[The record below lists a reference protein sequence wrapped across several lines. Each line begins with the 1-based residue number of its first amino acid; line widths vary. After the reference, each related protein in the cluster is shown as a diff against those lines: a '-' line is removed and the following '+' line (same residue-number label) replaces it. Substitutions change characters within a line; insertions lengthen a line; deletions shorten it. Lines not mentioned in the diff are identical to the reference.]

1 MITLLLVIIYVAFI
15 SLGLPDSMLGAAWPV
30 MQGELGL
37 PLAGAG
43 LVSMIVSG
51 STIFSSLL
59 SGALIRRLGTGKLTL
74 LSVLMTA
81 LALLGYSFS
90 QNYLWLC
97 LIAVPLGLGAGSV
110 DAALNDFVA
119 RNFAARHMNW
129 LHSFWGVGATAGPM
143 IMALMLSQTGRWQMG
158 YRTVAIVQFSLVA
171 ILAISLPLWK
181 RFPNPASPQT
191 TTGAGK
197 LSRIRGLTPNLVAF
211 FAYCAVEA
219 STGLWAASF
228 LVQQRGLSQVL
239 AAGGASAYYLG
250 ITVGRFLNG
259 FLSSHFDA
267 KHLIRGGQAMILLGI
282 VLMFLPFP
290 ILSLAGLMIIGLGC
304 APIYPTLLH
313 ETPRRFG
320 AENSA
325 GLMGLQMAVAYC
337 GLTLM
342 PPLLGLIVGRFG
354 LQLYPL
360 GLLLLA
366 LLLTFGTER
375 LNRVLAEQHTD
386 GVIQTL

>member
-1 MITLLLVIIYVAFI
+1 MITLLLIIIYIAFI

-51 STIFSSLL
+51 GTIISSLL
-59 SGALIRRLGTGKLTL
+59 SGWLIRKLGTGKLTL
-74 LSVLMTA
+74 ASVMMTA
-81 LALLGYSFS
+81 LALLGFSFS

-97 LIAVPLGLGAGSV
+97 LCAVPLGLGAGAV

-129 LHSFWGVGATAGPM
+129 LHSFWGVGATSGPL
-143 IMALMLSQTGRWQMG
+143 IMAFMLSQTGRWQMG
-158 YRTVAIVQFSLVA
+158 YHTVAIVQFVLVA
-171 ILAISLPLWK
+171 ILALSLPLWQ
-181 RFPNPASPQT
+181 RFPTPSASLT
-191 TTGAGK
+191 AKSGGK
-197 LSRIRGLTPNLVAF
+197 KQHIRGLAPNLVAF

-228 LVQQRGLSQVL
+228 LVEQRGLSHAS

-250 ITVGRFLNG
+250 ITLGRFLNG
-259 FLSSHFDA
+259 FLSTRFEA
-267 KHLIRGGQAMILLGI
+267 KKLVRGGQGLILLG
-282 VLMFLPFP
+282 VGLMFIPHP
-290 ILSLAGLMIIGLGC
+290 IVSLAGLLIIGLGC

-320 AENSA
+320 EENSA
-325 GLMGLQMAVAYC
+325 SLMGLQMATAYC
-337 GLTLM
+337 GLTLI
-342 PPLLGLIVGRFG
+342 PPLLGLLVGRFG
-354 LQLYPL
+354 LQLYPF

-366 LLLTFGTER
+366 LLLIFGTER
-375 LNRVLAEQHTD
+375 LNRVLKN
-386 GVIQTL
+386 

>member
-1 MITLLLVIIYVAFI
+1 MTTLLLIIIYIAFI

-30 MQGELGL
+30 MQVQLGL

-51 STIFSSLL
+51 STIVSNLFS
-59 SGALIRRLGTGKLTL
+59 GVLIRRLGTGKLTL
-74 LSVLMTA
+74 ISVLMTA

-97 LIAVPLGLGAGSV
+97 IIAVPLGLGAGAV

-129 LHSFWGVGATAGPM
+129 LHSFWGVGATTGPL
-143 IMALMLSQTGRWQMG
+143 IMAFMLSQTGRWQMG
-158 YRTVAIVQFSLVA
+158 YRTVAIVQFTLVA
-171 ILAISLPLWK
+171 ILALSLPLWQ
-181 RFPNPASPQT
+181 RFPKPPSPQT
-191 TTGAGK
+191 ATSGGGRG
-197 LSRIRGLTPNLVAF
+197 RIPGMTPNLVAF

-228 LVQQRGLSQVL
+228 LVEKRGLSSVL

-250 ITVGRFLNG
+250 ITLGRFLNG
-259 FLSSHFDA
+259 FLSSRFDA
-267 KHLIRGGQAMILLGI
+267 KNLVRGGQAMILLG
-282 VLMFLPFP
+282 VGLMFLPFP

-325 GLMGLQMAVAYC
+325 SLMGLQMAVAYC

-342 PPLLGLIVGRFG
+342 PPLLGLIVDRFG

-366 LLLTFGTER
+366 LMLTFSTER
-375 LNRVLAEQHTD
+375 LNMVLAERRTQ
-386 GVIQTL
+386 

>member
-1 MITLLLVIIYVAFI
+1 MTTLLLLIIYVAFI

-51 STIFSSLL
+51 GTIISSLF
-59 SGALIRRLGTGKLTL
+59 SGVLIRRFGTGKLTL
-74 LSVLMTA
+74 LSVLTTA

-97 LIAVPLGLGAGSV
+97 LIAVPLGLGAGAV
-110 DAALNDFVA
+110 DAGLNDFVA

-129 LHSFWGVGATAGPM
+129 LHSFWGVGATTGPL
-143 IMALMLSQTGRWQMG
+143 IMAFMLNQTGHWQMG
-158 YRTVAIVQFSLVA
+158 YRTVSIVQFVLVA

-181 RFPNPASPQT
+181 RFPTPSSPQT
-191 TTGAGK
+191 GEGSGK
-197 LSRIRGLTPNLVAF
+197 IRKIKGIAPNLVAF

-239 AAGGASAYYLG
+239 AAGGASAYYFG
-250 ITVGRFLNG
+250 ITLGRFLNG
-259 FLSSHFDA
+259 FLSSRFDA
-267 KHLIRGGQAMILLGI
+267 KSLVRGGQAMILLGI
-282 VLMFLPFP
+282 GLLLLPFP
-290 ILSLAGLMIIGLGC
+290 VLSLAGLMIVGLGC
-304 APIYPTLLH
+304 APIFPTLLH

-325 GLMGLQMAVAYC
+325 SLMGLQMATAYV

-342 PPLLGLIVGRFG
+342 PPLLGLTVGRFG
-354 LQLYPL
+354 LQLYPF

-366 LLLTFGTER
+366 LLLTTGTER
-375 LNRVLAEQHTD
+375 LNKVLAE
-386 GVIQTL
+386 

>member
-1 MITLLLVIIYVAFI
+1 MTTLLLVIIYIAFI

-51 STIFSSLL
+51 STIISSLF
-59 SGALIRRLGTGKLTL
+59 SGVLIRRLGTGKLTL
-74 LSVLMTA
+74 FSVLMTA

-97 LIAVPLGLGAGSV
+97 LIAIPLGLGAGSV

-129 LHSFWGVGATAGPM
+129 LHSFWGVGATTGPL
-143 IMALMLSQTGRWQMG
+143 IMAFMLNQTGRWQMG
-158 YRTVAIVQFSLVA
+158 YRTVAIIQFTLVA
-171 ILAISLPLWK
+171 ILAVSLPLWQ
-181 RFPNPASPQT
+181 RFPTPTSQHAA
-191 TTGAGK
+191 AGRVK
-197 LSRIRGLTPNLVAF
+197 IRNIKGIAPNLVAF
-211 FAYCAVEA
+211 FAYCAVET

-228 LVQQRGLSQVL
+228 LVEQRGLSRVL

-250 ITVGRFLNG
+250 ITLGRFLNG
-259 FLSSHFDA
+259 FLASHFEA
-267 KHLIRGGQAMILLGI
+267 KNLVRGGQALILLGI

-290 ILSLAGLMIIGLGC
+290 ILSLAGLMVVGLGC
-304 APIYPTLLH
+304 APIFPTLLH

-325 GLMGLQMAVAYC
+325 SLMGLQMAVAYC

-342 PPLLGLIVGRFG
+342 PPLLGLIVDRFG

-366 LLLTFGTER
+366 LMLTLGSER
-375 LNRVLAEQHTD
+375 LNRVLAGQ
-386 GVIQTL
+386 QAQ

>member
-1 MITLLLVIIYVAFI
+1 MTTLLLVIIYIAFI

-51 STIFSSLL
+51 STIISSLL
-59 SGALIRRLGTGKLTL
+59 SGVLIRRLGTGKLTL
-74 LSVLMTA
+74 ISVLMTA

-119 RNFAARHMNW
+119 RNFSARHMNW
-129 LHSFWGVGATAGPM
+129 LHSFWGVGATTGPM
-143 IMALMLSQTGRWQMG
+143 IMALMLNQTGRWQMG
-158 YRTVAIVQFSLVA
+158 YRTVAIIQFTLVA
-171 ILAISLPLWK
+171 ILAISSPLWQ
-181 RFPNPASPQT
+181 RFPVPSAPQT
-191 TTGAGK
+191 SADRGK
-197 LSRIRGLTPNLVAF
+197 IHQIRGMIPNLVAF

-228 LVQQRGLSQVL
+228 LVQQRGLSQIL

-259 FLSSHFDA
+259 FLSSHFEA
-267 KHLIRGGQAMILLGI
+267 RNLVRGGQAMILLGI
-282 VLMFLPFP
+282 VMIFLPFP

-304 APIYPTLLH
+304 APIFPTLLH

-325 GLMGLQMAVAYC
+325 SLIGLQMATAYV
-337 GLTLM
+337 GLSLM
-342 PPLLGLIVGRFG
+342 PPLLGLIVDRFG

-366 LLLTFGTER
+366 LMLASSTER
-375 LNRVLAEQHTD
+375 LNRILAKQ
-386 GVIQTL
+386 QT

>member
-1 MITLLLVIIYVAFI
+1 
-15 SLGLPDSMLGAAWPV
+15 
-30 MQGELGL
+30 
-37 PLAGAG
+37 
-43 LVSMIVSG
+43 MIVSG
-51 STIFSSLL
+51 STIISSLF

-74 LSVLMTA
+74 YSVLMTA

-129 LHSFWGVGATAGPM
+129 LHSFWGVGATTGPL
-143 IMALMLSQTGRWQMG
+143 IMAFMLSQTGRWQMG
-158 YRTVAIVQFSLVA
+158 YRTVAIIQFTLVA
-171 ILAISLPLWK
+171 ILAISLPLWQ
-181 RFPNPASPQT
+181 RFPTPISQHTA
-191 TTGAGK
+191 TGRVK
-197 LSRIRGLTPNLVAF
+197 IRNIKGITPNLVAF
-211 FAYCAVEA
+211 FAYCAVET

-228 LVQQRGLSQVL
+228 LVEQRGLSQVL

-250 ITVGRFLNG
+250 ITLGRFLNG

-267 KHLIRGGQAMILLGI
+267 KNLVRGGQALILLGI

-325 GLMGLQMAVAYC
+325 SLMGLQMAVAYC

-342 PPLLGLIVGRFG
+342 PPLLGLIVDRFG

-366 LLLTFGTER
+366 LMLTLGSER
-375 LNRVLAEQHTD
+375 LNRVLAGQHT
-386 GVIQTL
+386 Q

>member
-1 MITLLLVIIYVAFI
+1 MTTLLLFIIYIAFI

-51 STIFSSLL
+51 STIISSLF
-59 SGALIRRLGTGKLTL
+59 SGMLIRRMGTGKLTL
-74 LSVLMTA
+74 VSVLMTA

-97 LIAVPLGLGAGSV
+97 IIAFPLGLGAGAV

-129 LHSFWGVGATAGPM
+129 LHSFWGVGATTGPL
-143 IMALMLSQTGRWQMG
+143 IMAFMLNQTGRWQMG
-158 YRTVAIVQFSLVA
+158 YRTVAIVQFTLVA
-171 ILAISLPLWK
+171 ILAISLPLWR
-181 RFPNPASPQT
+181 RFPTPPSPPT
-191 TTGAGK
+191 ATGKGK
-197 LSRIRGLTPNLVAF
+197 GQRIRGMTPNLVAF

-228 LVQQRGLSQVL
+228 LLKQRGLSSVL

-250 ITVGRFLNG
+250 ITLGRLLNG
-259 FLSSHFDA
+259 FLSSCFDA
-267 KHLIRGGQAMILLGI
+267 KNLIRGGQAMILLGI
-282 VLMFLPFP
+282 SLMFLPLP

-304 APIYPTLLH
+304 APIYPTMLH

-325 GLMGLQMAVAYC
+325 SLMGIQMATAYV

-342 PPLLGLIVGRFG
+342 PPLLGLTVDRFG
-354 LQLYPL
+354 LQLYPF

-366 LLLTFGTER
+366 LLLTIGTER
-375 LNRVLAEQHTD
+375 LNKVLAEQN
-386 GVIQTL
+386 I

>member
-1 MITLLLVIIYVAFI
+1 MTTLLLIIIYIAFI

-51 STIFSSLL
+51 GTIASSLL
-59 SGALIRRLGTGKLTL
+59 SGVLIRRLGTGKLTL
-74 LSVLMTA
+74 ISVLMTA
-81 LALLGYSFS
+81 LALLGYSLS
-90 QNYLWLC
+90 KNYLWLC
-97 LIAVPLGLGAGSV
+97 LFAVPLGLGAGAV

-129 LHSFWGVGATAGPM
+129 LHSFWGVGATTGPL
-143 IMALMLSQTGRWQMG
+143 IMAFMLNQTGRWQMG
-158 YRTVAIVQFSLVA
+158 YRTVAIVQFTLVA
-171 ILAISLPLWK
+171 ILAFSLPLW
-181 RFPNPASPQT
+181 RHFPTPPSPPT
-191 TTGAGK
+191 PTGKGK
-197 LSRIRGLTPNLVAF
+197 GQKIRGMTPNLVAF

-228 LVQQRGLSQVL
+228 LVEQRGLSSVL

-250 ITVGRFLNG
+250 ITLGRFFNG

-267 KHLIRGGQAMILLGI
+267 KNLVRGGQAMILLGI
-282 VLMFLPFP
+282 GLLFLPLP

-325 GLMGLQMAVAYC
+325 SLMGIQMATAYV

-342 PPLLGLIVGRFG
+342 PPLLGLTVDRFG
-354 LQLYPL
+354 LQLYPF

-366 LLLTFGTER
+366 LLLTIGTER
-375 LNRVLAEQHTD
+375 LNKVLT
-386 GVIQTL
+386 

>member
-1 MITLLLVIIYVAFI
+1 MTTLLLIIIYVAFI

-51 STIFSSLL
+51 STIISSLF
-59 SGALIRRLGTGKLTL
+59 SGILIRRLGTGKLTL
-74 LSVLMTA
+74 ISVLMTA

-97 LIAVPLGLGAGSV
+97 LIAFPLGLGAGSV

-129 LHSFWGVGATAGPM
+129 LHSFWGVGATTGPL
-143 IMALMLSQTGRWQMG
+143 IMAFMLNQTGRWQMG
-158 YRTVAIVQFSLVA
+158 YRTVAIVQFTLVA
-171 ILAISLPLWK
+171 ILAISLPLWQ
-181 RFPNPASPQT
+181 RFTSPPSPQPAT
-191 TTGAGK
+191 SGGK
-197 LSRIRGLTPNLVAF
+197 KQQIRGMTPNLVAF

-228 LVQQRGLSQVL
+228 LVEQRGLSRVL

-250 ITVGRFLNG
+250 ITLGRFLNG
-259 FLSSHFDA
+259 FLSSHFEA
-267 KHLIRGGQAMILLGI
+267 RNLVRGGQAMILLG
-282 VLMFLPFP
+282 VGLMFLPFP
-290 ILSLAGLMIIGLGC
+290 ILSLAGLLIIGLGC

-325 GLMGLQMAVAYC
+325 SLMGLQMAVAYC
-337 GLTLM
+337 GLTFM
-342 PPLLGLIVGRFG
+342 PPLLGLTVDRFG
-354 LQLYPL
+354 LHLYPL
-360 GLLLLA
+360 GLLFLA
-366 LLLTFGTER
+366 LMLTLGTER
-375 LNRVLAEQHTD
+375 LNKVLAEQHT
-386 GVIQTL
+386 